1 MEEYPCLCRMLWM
14 LESSVY
20 NAVDSISL
28 FRICIEMYG
37 IGIGYEY
44 SGNNKKIINA
54 FYKDLKKIQIK
65 H

>member
-1 MEEYPCLCRMLWM
+1 M
-14 LESSVY
+14 LESLVY
-20 NAVDSISL
+20 NAVDSMSL
-28 FRICIEMYG
+28 FRIFIEMYG